1 MSQLDPMT
9 YEFQRATASASA
21 SYDRSRSREL
31 PITPPG
37 SNDAPVP
44 KCFPDRLSDWPEF
57 ATVQAQQIAQVMAM
71 ILFPALWL

>member
-31 PITPPG
+31 PITPG

-44 KCFPDRLSDWPEF
+44 KCFPDRLSNSPEF
-57 ATVQAQQIAQVMAM
+57 ATVQAQQIAQVVAM